1 MNNGKYSMQLEITVL
16 KILDTIFLLV
26 MNEVKNIS
34 DIIHAETGIVLC
46 VKIMPEKN
54 GFRKNLVTY

>member
-1 MNNGKYSMQLEITVL
+1 MQLEITVL